1 MYSSMLST
9 REKECFAFCA
19 NKVDTL
25 PSPPQVCDGD
35 GTTCLGCDMAADS
48 GKKTDECGVCDGDGS
63 SCKGCDGVA
72 KSGKKLDSCGVCG
85 GTVSTCGG
93 TYVPGGVPGGGRT
106 VKPATAERTAPVT
119 RLGRRRV
126 VRRDRFYIVPSSGHK
141 LNLPWSF
148 R

>member
-1 MYSSMLST
+1 MLST

-93 TYVPGGVPGGGRT
+93 TYVPGGVPGGGSNSQT
-106 VKPATAERTAPVT
+106 GNGGAD
-119 RLGRRRV
+119 G
-126 VRRDRFYIVPSSGHK
+126 SGYTIGTTK
-141 LNLPWSF
+141 GGTS
-148 R
+148 